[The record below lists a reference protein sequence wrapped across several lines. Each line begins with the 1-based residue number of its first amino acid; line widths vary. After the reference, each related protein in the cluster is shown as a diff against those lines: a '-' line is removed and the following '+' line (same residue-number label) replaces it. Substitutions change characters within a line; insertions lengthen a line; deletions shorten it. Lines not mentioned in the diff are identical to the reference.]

1 MQNLFFEEK
10 IFRLWIFELIGLLCT
25 MTFIQLEKEF
35 TNTLSSIHEAQEVKS
50 LTWLSINSVCKL
62 ERAKYLSMRDDE
74 LAQTD
79 LDKLLEILEQLKNGS
94 PLQYILGETD
104 FYDLKFKVNP
114 SVLIPRPETEELV
127 DWTLITI
134 REMKGETEVL
144 KIVDIGTG
152 SGCIPIS
159 IKKYIPLADITAID
173 ISENA
178 LDTAKLNAELN
189 KTELNFIK
197 DDILTPTNQEL
208 VNTQYDVIISN
219 PPYITESEKS
229 KMHQNVL
236 NYEPH
241 NALFVPDNE
250 ALKFYNAIADFAIN
264 HLKKTGFL
272 FLEINENFGKET
284 ISLLLKKGFK
294 TTELRQDMYGKDR
307 MIKASF

>member
-10 IFRLWIFELIGLLCT
+10 IFKLWIFELIGLLCT

-35 TNTLSSIHEAQEVKS
+35 TDTLSSIHEAQEVKS

-127 DWTLITI
+127 DWALITI

-144 KIVDIGTG
+144 KIVDLGTG

-178 LDTAKLNAELN
+178 LITAKLNAELN

-197 DDILTPTNQEL
+197 DDILMPTNQEML
-208 VNTQYDVIISN
+208 NTLYDVIISN

-250 ALKFYNAIADFAIN
+250 ALKFYNAIGDFAIN
-264 HLKKTGFL
+264 HLKRTGFL

>member
-152 SGCIPIS
+152 SGCIPIA